1 MVPDASGNLLATI
14 VPGLEMVFDTTALA
28 LGLSVL
34 LMLGMFVCDQIE
46 TRLLLAVNARVNREL
61 VGRFKGGATL
71 KSAGGGNVPDG
82 VTGAIE
88 KLIERQTE
96 MWQASMESANKQWE
110 ERTALLKQELAAG
123 QGGSGGGGGGFQGGG
138 GGGSQGGGMPMMP
151 MSGDAGPIQEGVPQ
165 CPFCRGPAGRA
176 GHPARDHAAIV
187 RGHRPGLDEL
197 ARAPQPA
204 IQDRPD
210 RRRIRRRLGR
220 RRLAAVGRNRRQR
233 GDLAAAAPGPSAGS
247 DNMAESTR
255 SPLLA
260 RPPLKHPPTS
270 GLGRPLALPGE
281 MN

>member
-1 MVPDASGNLLATI
+1 MMVWAIPFVGSLGTVLGIGTAVANMVPDASGNLLATI

-46 TRLLLAVNARVNREL
+46 TRLLLAVDARVNREL

-110 ERTALLKQELAAG
+110 QRTALLKQELAAG
-123 QGGSGGGGGGFQGGG
+123 GGGGGSGGGGGFQGG

-151 MSGDAGPIQEGVPQ
+151 MSGDAGPFQEALLRSAH
-165 CPFCRGPAGRA
+165 F
-176 GHPARDHAAIV
+176 AAAQQA
-187 RGHRPGLDEL
+187 EL
-197 ARAPQPA
+197 AIQQEIMQQLSEVIGQGSTNWPVRRSRLIKTAPTA
-204 IQDRPD
+204 GEFD
-210 RRRIRRRLGR
+210 
-220 RRLAAVGRNRRQR
+220 AAWEEG
-233 GDLAAAAPGPSAGS
+233 G
-247 DNMAESTR
+247 
-255 SPLLA
+255 
-260 RPPLKHPPTS
+260 
-270 GLGRPLALPGE
+270 
-281 MN
+281 